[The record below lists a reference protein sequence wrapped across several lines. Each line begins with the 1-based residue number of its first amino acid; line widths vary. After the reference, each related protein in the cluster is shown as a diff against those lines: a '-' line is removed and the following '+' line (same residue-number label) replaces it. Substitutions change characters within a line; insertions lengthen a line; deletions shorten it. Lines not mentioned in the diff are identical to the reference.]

1 MDNRTCPKCNG
12 RLDEKAERCLTC
24 GFSFRSAQQRT
35 QTSSRSS
42 ILGRLI
48 MLLAALGGL
57 VGLALTWAA
66 FAEKLYSGYEI
77 ITGGISALIINTEFV
92 DPSSIASIDLMRLF
106 LICFCLFNL
115 ITLILTLIP
124 WKRRNIAISA
134 TLLLLFLTVDFF
146 LLLVLNSIPIATTAE
161 MIYLDGKGYHLSI
174 FSLFFGSMGALVN
187 LFFPSLPKY

>member
-1 MDNRTCPKCNG
+1 
-12 RLDEKAERCLTC
+12 
-24 GFSFRSAQQRT
+24 
-35 QTSSRSS
+35 
-42 ILGRLI
+42 